1 VVRRR
6 DPSYWHGVGMGI
18 SIRTW
23 LASAAVCVLA
33 AAAGCGS
40 GSRHAAGTTQVTVP
54 AYGVFPATTVRTANG
69 RASDGRSCRAT
80 ALSFADDSADLLAH
94 FGSKAAYPADLN
106 YVIVRSELAAFR
118 SGHCDLQLLGRA
130 LERRLSPKQRTDLV
144 ADLPRSM
151 GAVVSGALA
160 HASSSS

>member
-6 DPSYWHGVGMGI
+6 DPSYWHGVEMGI
-18 SIRTW
+18 RAW
-23 LASAAVCVLA
+23 LACAAVCVLA

-54 AYGVFPATTVRTANG
+54 AYGVFPATTVRTGSRKAG
-69 RASDGRSCRAT
+69 DGKTCRAT

-118 SGHCDLQLLGRA
+118 SGRCDLQLLGHA

-144 ADLPRSM
+144 ADLPRTV
-151 GAVVSGALA
+151 GAVVSEALA
-160 HASSSS
+160 RASSSS